1 MKKVATLAVAALL
14 MTGFAF
20 AHEGDKKKGK
30 TCCKDG
36 KECTKTEKKEAKAEK
51 AEKKEVTKTVKAEI
65 KAAGKTAKKA

>member
-1 MKKVATLAVAALL
+1 MKKVFTLAVAALL

-36 KECTKTEKKEAKAEK
+36 KECKKDEKKEAKAEK
-51 AEKKEVTKTVKAEI
+51 KETKTVKAEI
-65 KAAGKTAKKA
+65 KSTKTVKKA